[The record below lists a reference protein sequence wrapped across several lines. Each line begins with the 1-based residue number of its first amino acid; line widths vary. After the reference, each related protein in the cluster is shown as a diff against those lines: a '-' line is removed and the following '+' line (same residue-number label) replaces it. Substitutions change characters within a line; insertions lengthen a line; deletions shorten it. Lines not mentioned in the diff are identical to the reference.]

1 MAWSDGAA
9 LDGPDKG
16 RVEIVQ
22 AAAELFMEQGY
33 AATTLDAVAERL
45 GGTKGRIYYR
55 YDSKAELYFDV
66 QRSAMESL
74 MAEVVPL
81 ARGGGTPIEQLYRM
95 ALRHTEILLKDLPL
109 QKVAMQ
115 GLERHLIASGGPRH
129 LRSLR
134 DLVRMRDDYEQI
146 FAEVIDEGIRAGQF
160 VDLPPRLATKP
171 FFGTLNWATVWYTP
185 RRSQGPESVDRVVR
199 MLAGFA
205 VRGLTREERNDV
217 V

>member
-1 MAWSDGAA
+1 MSGDTEAGAIA
-9 LDGPDKG
+9 ETDEG
-16 RVEIVQ
+16 RAEILS

-33 AATTLDAVAERL
+33 AATTLDAVADRL

-66 QRSAMESL
+66 QKSAMDSL
-74 MAEVVPL
+74 MQAVVPL
-81 ARGGGTPIEQLYRM
+81 ATGPEGPAERLFNM
-95 ALRHTEILLKDLPL
+95 AVRHTEILFKELPL

-115 GLERHLIASGGPRH
+115 GVERHLIASSGPRH

-134 DLVRMRDDYEQI
+134 ELIRLRDDYEQI
-146 FAEVIDEGIRAGQF
+146 FAEVIDEGIRMRLF

-185 RRSQGPESVDRVVR
+185 KQSQSRESIDEVVR
-199 MLAGFA
+199 RLAGFA
-205 VRGLTREERNDV
+205 VRGLMETN
-217 V
+217 